1 MPGLFGGHSD
11 TRELTAPIYTVA
23 RGNGGGSRLVSTLL
37 ALMCV
42 ALAGY
47 AGYQVFKEQF
57 AQGSRVAEI
66 QAENDELR
74 QQLADETARLNG
86 ELTDARMQSEM
97 DAATRAELE
106 RQLEELNLTVKKL
119 NEELSFFK
127 QAQKS
132 KP

>member
-11 TRELTAPIYTVA
+11 TRELTAPIYTVT
-23 RGNGGGSRLVSTLL
+23 RGSGGGGRIVSTLL

-42 ALAGY
+42 ALAAY
-47 AGYQVFKEQF
+47 AGYQVFEEQF
-57 AQGSRVAEI
+57 AQGSRVAGLR
-66 QAENDELR
+66 AENDDLR
-74 QQLADETARLNG
+74 QQMADEKTRLNN
-86 ELTDARMQSEM
+86 ELTDARMRSEM

-119 NEELSFFK
+119 NEELSFYK